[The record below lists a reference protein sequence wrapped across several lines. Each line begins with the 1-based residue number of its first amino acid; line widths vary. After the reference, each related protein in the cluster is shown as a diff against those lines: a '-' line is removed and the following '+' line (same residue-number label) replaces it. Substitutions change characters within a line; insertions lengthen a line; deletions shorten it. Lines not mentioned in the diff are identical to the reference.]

1 MKAQRQKRGIIDYE
15 KQDKYKMKEDGER
28 EEELEM
34 RRCREGF
41 FKV

>member
-1 MKAQRQKRGIIDYE
+1 MKAQRQKRGRDYE